1 MSIKI
6 GIIGGSGLSKMGI
19 IKNIEEIEVNTPFGK
34 PSDKITLGKI
44 EGVNIAF
51 IPRHGKGH
59 AIPPHKVNYRANIF
73 ALKECGVEYLIS
85 TAAVGSLK
93 KELKPLDFVIAD
105 QLIDRTAK
113 RISTF
118 FEDGIVAHVGFADP
132 FCPILSKIA
141 FEKTKEEGVIT
152 HRGTY
157 ICMEGPQF
165 STRAESNLY
174 RSWNVD
180 VIGMTLATEAK
191 LAREAEMC
199 LCGILTVTDYDC
211 WHDEEEDVSVTSV
224 VEVLKKNDERMASVI
239 KRIVPEIKYKRS
251 CECKNALQ
259 NAIITSPDII
269 HKKGN
274 RDITRVLLKD
284 RVK

>member
-269 HKKGN
+269 KKGN

-284 RVK
+284 SVK

>member
-284 RVK
+284 RIK